1 MRTQLPLKFS
11 EANSIQQPPIIDTY
25 KDKLLNLLSGDLD
38 FHDQN
43 NTTTLHNFHS
53 FPAKFPP
60 QLPGICIQALTDPYD
75 RVLDPMAGSGTTVL
89 EAFLSGRQGIGF
101 DIDPLAL
108 LITRVKTTPLDA
120 AELIKTGNKIF
131 NAAMA
136 EVKHKRSELMDVGIK
151 NWDKKTRDFIDY
163 WFLPETQ
170 IELLA
175 LREQIEQIK
184 NPTIKD
190 FFDLAFSATIITKSG
205 GVSLA
210 FDLGHTRP
218 HRAKVVIVNGNRI
231 ETAKNLAKFSPKR
244 IEILTKHIRSSF
256 DEFNKKYKQNLKG
269 IIGKLSG
276 FIPPDIRLADAQA
289 MPLEDN
295 SIDLIVT
302 SPPYASNAIDYM
314 RAHKFSL
321 IWMGYPIHGLG
332 KKRGEYIGGEATK
345 DFDFEKLPDYT
356 AKIVADLCKTDLK
369 RGQVLHRYYSEMTR
383 VLREMFRVLR
393 PGRSAIVVVG
403 SSTLKGKDTQTGN
416 CLADIG
422 QTIGFEVPKIGIRN
436 LHRDKRMM
444 PAGKKLDLDSQIQQ
458 RMHQEFVIGFYKPE
472 WYSYSAHLEK
482 HVIRTRFREVS
493 NSPKTKVLFKTI
505 QDRWS

>member
-1 MRTQLPLKFS
+1 MRTQLPLKFNK
-11 EANSIQQPPIIDTY
+11 ANVIQQISTVNTY
-25 KDKLLNLLSGDLD
+25 KDKLLNLLSSDLD

-43 NTTTLHNFHS
+43 NTNTLHNFHS

-60 QLPGICIQALTDPYD
+60 QLPGRCIQALTDPND

-120 AELIKTGNKIF
+120 AKLIKYGNKIF
-131 NAAMA
+131 NAAKA
-136 EVKHKRSELMDVGIK
+136 EVKHNGSELMSAGIK
-151 NWDKKTRDFIDY
+151 NWDKKTREFIDY

-175 LREQIEQIK
+175 LREQIGQIK
-184 NPTIKD
+184 NPMIRN

-218 HRAKVVIVNGNRI
+218 HRAKVVLANGNRI
-231 ETAKNLAKFSPKR
+231 ETAKNLDKYSSQR
-244 IEILTKHIRSSF
+244 IEILTKHIRSAL
-256 DEFNKKYKQNLKG
+256 DEFSKKYKQNLKG
-269 IIGKLSG
+269 IRGKPGGL
-276 FIPPDIRLADAQA
+276 IPPDIRLADAQA
-289 MPLEDN
+289 MPIENN

-332 KKRGEYIGGEATK
+332 KKRGEYIGGEATR
-345 DFDFEKLPDYT
+345 DFNFEKLPGYT
-356 AKIVADLCKTDLK
+356 ATIVADLCKTDLK
-369 RGQVLHRYYSEMTR
+369 KGQVLHRYYSEMTR
-383 VLREMFRVLR
+383 VLKEMFRVLK
-393 PGRSAIVVVG
+393 PGKSAIVVVG
-403 SSTLKGKDTQTGN
+403 NSILKGKDTNTGY

-422 QTIGFEVPKIGIRN
+422 RTIGFEVPKIGIRN

-458 RMHQEFVIGFYKPE
+458 RMHQEFVIGFYKPK
-472 WYSYSAHLEK
+472 L
-482 HVIRTRFREVS
+482 
-493 NSPKTKVLFKTI
+493 
-505 QDRWS
+505 